1 MSNPMEGTAD
11 SLIQSFFEADEYAAT
26 NKGITPEVLTERDPT
41 RSNAELFGRGLEA
54 GVSGMR
60 ASGNYFGAIASTLMG
75 DDEGVQES
83 LKQAERH
90 DREAADALSGLQTFE
105 GFLEAPTFESG
116 IEQFMIAG
124 GQGIPSLATTITA
137 SIATG
142 GTAML
147 TGMLGRGVID
157 VGRKAAV
164 KKVIKNSADKV
175 ADGTADAAERELV
188 EGIYSGLKN
197 LNFKSGAIAGGL
209 TAGFVPLSGENLS
222 EGIESGREVDTDLAI
237 RSLFVA
243 APQAALELA
252 SPAAML
258 KNFSKVA
265 AKTADASDG
274 ILSTLLKETLAGA
287 GKGFATEAI
296 TEAGQET
303 ISVLN
308 RADMDP
314 NFEFEDGYMRI
325 AQAAFQ
331 GGVAGK
337 IAGGAGGAMAGSAKA
352 ANSIFDQAKQRIED
366 SQEQRIADEIE
377 EEGNQP
383 PPTDPDGTPPN
394 SGPQEPGTGDL
405 FDPENA
411 PYEPTA
417 RERADIDVAK
427 VAFKRDQQGQ
437 AEAAARVKSRKRS
450 EQAKKNFTP
459 KDEDG
464 LLAAVAARG
473 GLARSSYDIDNNDF
487 ADYYRTRVGSKF
499 VFRKTGGLELDTMGE
514 QLFEAGFYNERP
526 TTNQL
531 LQDLDNALRSDV
543 PYYTATTGPDEV
555 FLEQMADDYY
565 ANYYTEEDQAI
576 DQKLEDDRIAE
587 DQDRRNFEQGP
598 LVQRNMET
606 FTPTDG
612 EPMSDADAAQEVLR
626 AIRDGERRYTPQE
639 SSVSDEAATVTRRGP
654 KPPKQQ
660 GGRSIR
666 KKMVQQYSP
675 SAKKNQAQFREKMAT
690 AFENLAAKNPND
702 QRIQNLATRYVA
714 GNQTVRD
721 GILATMFD
729 APQRES
735 REVENDT
742 GATDE
747 QIAEFFKDNGFE
759 EATQEYPV
767 TENSVKADPT
777 RVFPNTEEARDAYEK
792 AFGDTDFTDPT
803 YAYMTEAFLRQA
815 ADAKQEFG
823 DVDLQV
829 DRDLLGKPTAY
840 RLTRTDFK
848 RDEQAP
854 NKEFVEDELK
864 LAMNSTY
871 ADGSGAEIVLPTG
884 EVAPINLVNLTDSG
898 RRLLQKRG
906 DLTFQGGAQQQM
918 ARKGLP
924 EFLSELKQVDPAYDI
939 LVNGVSLYG
948 VNKGPLGPQIPA
960 RTETRTAGGETFTR
974 GARNDN
980 ENPTG
985 AMVDG
990 KKIPLTEVLQPPSED
1005 TSRSR
1010 AFVLTYPDETK
1021 GEFKTEYKRY
1031 DDLRSAKQA
1040 AARAK
1045 ADGRS
1050 AEAFLKPKGPVYV
1063 VTGTRLVKQPVKK
1076 EGTRGSVESKEPQI
1090 LEGQETK
1097 VVKTGNAP
1105 APRSGPANDA
1115 QESMGRQQA
1124 IAQYNADSL
1133 RMEQDRAKREFSNE
1147 QSVNQTFFNP
1157 EEADA
1162 YAARLKNEFGFD
1174 NVRVEEVGMQLEP
1187 KSESDPDAVTGNE
1200 TGLQQGDYNI
1210 DPDTGKRLYDGVP
1223 MTTLNLESNPKFQM
1237 DRSSALPRRAPR
1249 PQTGAGK
1256 KVGAATAIYPVGA
1269 LSDTVSQAIGR
1280 AMRIIRPSK
1289 PVAIMGVKEIL
1300 AKTDVE
1306 LREMFDHPAVIADV
1320 KRQAERMK
1328 GRPTAFGHYMGYRN
1342 AHMILIDNTKGN
1354 ELQQALVA
1362 SHELGH
1368 VLFQEEKDGIL
1379 DNPMLRKKMWGA
1391 FTKARSAKDAPEAY
1405 RGEENLAFE
1414 EWFADQVA
1422 IWSKRDLARKDA
1434 RSQPRGII
1442 QATFGKIAGK
1452 LEQMW
1457 KAVRGE
1463 LRKRFSNNEFSPKFD
1478 DFMDNVVQKH
1488 RRNSERDGSV
1498 SNVPFYTKKLVRD
1511 MEAAMSDKQ
1520 KEGAEKSTNLFQKIL
1535 FGNKSRELT
1544 KWILAEDNMMRAI
1557 SPKIADMFYVQAGST
1572 NKGSA
1577 LGFLNAKNDKRNELL
1592 NDLEDILGTDWETQ
1606 EVKDAFDLAS
1616 SDAETATMEG
1626 KGRELRD
1633 WFTKLH
1639 EDYISQSPGN
1649 EVGFRENYWPIVLD
1663 LAGIYGEPEEFIQ
1676 TILQWNPKANEA
1688 SIRKTVDGL
1697 VAQRAHILADGEIE
1711 FDATNPL
1718 KVVEE
1723 ARILTENVPPQELR
1737 KFTEAPEVALI
1748 RYVRHQVIR
1757 NEFLRHTR
1765 NIDGKDILG
1774 PELNKLNAADR
1785 QKITDMIERYLGYTK
1800 TPLNPKLQKVNSYF
1814 QLFNWVTLLPLATI
1828 SSIPEMGGAILNTRE
1843 FNGFGMSLEAIKKQL
1858 NNREQGV
1865 QLARSI
1871 GVTVSTAM
1879 GNLGLTQA
1887 DDEYLDPRVRQYS
1900 DKFFKAIGLDFFTR
1914 FTREFASGMAV
1925 EFLKNH
1931 ASPDT
1936 KNPRSERYLS
1946 MHGVDAATVRKWESN
1961 QVEGEHYN
1969 FQGPEGE
1976 AVKAALRR
1984 FVENSMLRPNAAER
1998 TAYGNDP
2005 RFALVWS
2012 LKSYLYSF
2020 GKVIMGGIA
2029 REMVTRYGEADT
2041 KFQAMS
2047 SIGMMGLLSAAAFMP
2062 LAMFS
2067 LELREL
2073 AKAGIAGAL
2082 PGVSADARYFRSD
2095 RMDIGTYTS
2104 EIFDRAGFQGPLSI
2118 FSSALNA
2125 EKYGGTGISLFGP
2138 TAGFIVDDIGM
2149 GLYRGEGWE
2158 IVPDR
2163 LIPGYSL
2170 VY

>member
-26 NKGITPEVLTERDPT
+26 NKGITPEVLTERDPA

-394 SGPQEPGTGDL
+394 MGPQEPSTGDL

-606 FTPTDG
+606 FTPK
-612 EPMSDADAAQEVLR
+612 S
-626 AIRDGERRYTPQE
+626 
-639 SSVSDEAATVTRRGP
+639 
-654 KPPKQQ
+654 
-660 GGRSIR
+660 
-666 KKMVQQYSP
+666 SP

-823 DVDLQV
+823 DVDLQI

-1187 KSESDPDAVTGNE
+1187 KSESDPDAVTGGE
-1200 TGLQQGDYNI
+1200 SGLQQGDYNI

-1544 KWILAEDNMMRAI
+1544 KWVLAEDNMMRAI

-1737 KFTEAPEVALI
+1737 KFTESPEVALI

-1828 SSIPEMGGAILNTRE
+1828 SSIPEMGGAILTL
-1843 FNGFGMSLEAIKKQL
+1843 GSLM
-1858 NNREQGV
+1858 
-1865 QLARSI
+1865 
-1871 GVTVSTAM
+1871 VS
-1879 GNLGLTQA
+1879 GCL
-1887 DDEYLDPRVRQYS
+1887 
-1900 DKFFKAIGLDFFTR
+1900 
-1914 FTREFASGMAV
+1914 
-1925 EFLKNH
+1925 
-1931 ASPDT
+1931 
-1936 KNPRSERYLS
+1936 
-1946 MHGVDAATVRKWESN
+1946 
-1961 QVEGEHYN
+1961 
-1969 FQGPEGE
+1969 
-1976 AVKAALRR
+1976 
-1984 FVENSMLRPNAAER
+1984 
-1998 TAYGNDP
+1998 
-2005 RFALVWS
+2005 
-2012 LKSYLYSF
+2012 
-2020 GKVIMGGIA
+2020 
-2029 REMVTRYGEADT
+2029 
-2041 KFQAMS
+2041 
-2047 SIGMMGLLSAAAFMP
+2047 
-2062 LAMFS
+2062 
-2067 LELREL
+2067 
-2073 AKAGIAGAL
+2073 
-2082 PGVSADARYFRSD
+2082 
-2095 RMDIGTYTS
+2095 
-2104 EIFDRAGFQGPLSI
+2104 
-2118 FSSALNA
+2118 
-2125 EKYGGTGISLFGP
+2125 
-2138 TAGFIVDDIGM
+2138 
-2149 GLYRGEGWE
+2149 
-2158 IVPDR
+2158 
-2163 LIPGYSL
+2163 
-2170 VY
+2170 

>member
-1 MSNPMEGTAD
+1 MADPYAGAANSAIQGFFDNDAYEDAD
-11 SLIQSFFEADEYAAT
+11 S
-26 NKGITPEVLTERDPT
+26 GITPEVLTERDPA

-587 DQDRRNFEQGP
+587 DQDRRDFEQGP

-606 FTPTDG
+606 FTP
-612 EPMSDADAAQEVLR
+612 
-626 AIRDGERRYTPQE
+626 
-639 SSVSDEAATVTRRGP
+639 
-654 KPPKQQ
+654 K
-660 GGRSIR
+660 
-666 KKMVQQYSP
+666 YSP

-1187 KSESDPDAVTGNE
+1187 KSESDPDAVTGGE
-1200 TGLQQGDYNI
+1200 SGLQQGDYNI

-1737 KFTEAPEVALI
+1737 KFTESPEVALI

>member
-1 MSNPMEGTAD
+1 MANPFDGAAD
-11 SLIQSFFEADEYAAT
+11 LAISGFFADPYSGAGDDVEAA
-26 NKGITPEVLTERDPT
+26 VLTERDPARGNT
-41 RSNAELFGRGLEA
+41 ELFGRGLEA
-54 GVSGMR
+54 GISGMR
-60 ASGNYFGAIASTLMG
+60 ASGNYFGAIANTLMG
-75 DDEGVQES
+75 DEEGVQKS
-83 LKQAERH
+83 LEQAERH

-116 IEQFMIAG
+116 IQQFMIAG

-137 SIATG
+137 SLATG

-164 KKVIKNSADKV
+164 KKVIKDSADKV
-175 ADGTADAAERELV
+175 ADGTADAAERDLV
-188 EGIYSGLKN
+188 ESIYGGLKN
-197 LNFKSGAIAGGL
+197 FTFKKGAITGGL

-222 EGIESGREVDTDLAI
+222 EGIESGRDVDTDLAI

-258 KNFSKVA
+258 KNFTKVA
-265 AKTADASDG
+265 TKTADANDG
-274 ILSTLLKETLAGA
+274 ILGTLLKETLAGA
-287 GKGFATEAI
+287 GKGFATEAV

-314 NFEFEDGYMRI
+314 TFDIEDGYMRI

-352 ANSIFDQAKQRIED
+352 ANSIFDQAKQRIEE
-366 SQEQRIADEIE
+366 SREQRIADQIDDEDN
-377 EEGNQP
+377 GP
-383 PPTDPDGTPPN
+383 PTTPDDTPPTDM
-394 SGPQEPGTGDL
+394 GPTEPGTGDL

-417 RERADIDVAK
+417 RERADIDAASQAFRKDWQPKADAK
-427 VAFKRDQQGQ
+427 
-437 AEAAARVKSRKRS
+437 AEVKKSKKAA
-450 EQAKKNFTP
+450 QLKKNTAIDP
-459 KDEDG
+459 QDG
-464 LLAAVAARG
+464 LLAAIVAAG
-473 GLARSSYDIDNNDF
+473 GISQESVAEAGEIQTFGDYFAKKGNKFTAKYRNRRVFHKGKGLTLEEAFEVARDAGYYPQSDMSTRADQEAGLNDF
-487 ADYYRTRVGSKF
+487 LAD
-499 VFRKTGGLELDTMGE
+499 LN
-514 QLFEAGFYNERP
+514 EAV
-526 TTNQL
+526 
-531 LQDLDNALRSDV
+531 RSDE
-543 PYYTATTGPDEV
+543 PYFTTTTGQSEASLEDMATEYYT
-555 FLEQMADDYY
+555 
-565 ANYYTEEDQAI
+565 NYYGPEEDQTSAAM
-576 DQKLEDDRIAE
+576 DEYFGGKTVA
-587 DQDRRNFEQGP
+587 
-598 LVQRNMET
+598 RNMET
-606 FTPTDG
+606 FTPTDAEGEFQRQLPLEKYGTQPQPTVSG
-612 EPMSDADAAQEVLR
+612 EP
-626 AIRDGERRYTPQE
+626 
-639 SSVSDEAATVTRRGP
+639 ATVTRRGP
-654 KPPKQQ
+654 NTPKEQ

-690 AFENLAAKNPND
+690 AFENLAAKNPKD
-702 QRIQNLATRYVA
+702 QRIQDLATRYVT
-714 GNQTVRD
+714 GNQSVRD

-747 QIAEFFKDNGFE
+747 QIAEFFKDSGFE
-759 EATQEYPV
+759 EVTQEYPV

-777 RVFPNTEEARDAYEK
+777 RIFPNTEESRDAYEK
-792 AFGDTDFTDPT
+792 AFGDTDWTDPT

-815 ADAKQEFG
+815 AAAKQEFG

-854 NKEFVEDELK
+854 NKEFVEEELK
-864 LAMNSTY
+864 LAMSSTF
-871 ADGSGAEIVLPTG
+871 ADASGAEIVLPTG

-924 EFLSELKQVDPAYDI
+924 EFLSELSQIDERYDI
-939 LVNGVSLYG
+939 RVNGVSIMKSRLQFGLDNKKPVKSQIGKDGALTRDVVGAKAYG
-948 VNKGPLGPQIPA
+948 KDVLA
-960 RTETRTAGGETFTR
+960 E
-974 GARNDN
+974 D
-980 ENPTG
+980 
-985 AMVDG
+985 
-990 KKIPLTEVLQPPSED
+990 VLQPPNKD
-1005 TSRSR
+1005 TDIRP
-1010 AFVLTYPDETK
+1010 FVLVFPDPTK
-1021 GEFKTEYKRY
+1021 GEFKTEYTRY
-1031 DDLRSAKQA
+1031 DDMRSAQQA
-1040 AARAK
+1040 ADRAK
-1045 ADGRS
+1045 ANGRE
-1050 AEAFLKPKGPVYV
+1050 AKAFLKPRKSRVYV
-1063 VTGTRLVKQPVKK
+1063 VTGTRLVKQPIKK
-1076 EGTRGSVESKEPQI
+1076 GGVATPSTQ
-1090 LEGQETK
+1090 
-1097 VVKTGNAP
+1097 VKTGRIVKGNIKTGDAP
-1105 APRSGPANDA
+1105 APQSDLASNA
-1115 QESMGRQQA
+1115 EESIARQQA
-1124 IAQYNADSL
+1124 VNEYNAAGL
-1133 RMEQDRAKREFSNE
+1133 RMEQGRAKQEFSNE
-1147 QSVNQTFFNP
+1147 QTVNQTFFNA

-1162 YAARLKNEFGFD
+1162 YASELRNEFGFD

-1187 KSESDPDAVTGNE
+1187 KSDSDPDAVTGDE
-1200 TGLQQGDYNI
+1200 SGLQQGDYNI

-1237 DRSSALPRRAPR
+1237 DRRSALPNRKPRRQRA
-1249 PQTGAGK
+1249 TGK
-1256 KVGAATAIYPVGA
+1256 KVGAATAVYPVGP
-1269 LSDTVSQAIGR
+1269 LNDTVQQAITR
-1280 AMRIIRPSK
+1280 AMRVIRPSK

-1300 AKTDVE
+1300 AKTDTE
-1306 LREMFDHPAVIADV
+1306 LRKMFDHPAVIADV

-1328 GRPTAFGHYMGYRN
+1328 GRPTSFGHYMGYRN
-1342 AHMILIDNTKGN
+1342 AHMILVDNTKGN
-1354 ELQQALVA
+1354 ELQQALVVA
-1362 SHELGH
+1362 HELGH

-1379 DNPMLRKKMWGA
+1379 ENPMLRQYMWRA
-1391 FTKARSAKDAPEAY
+1391 FERARASKDAPEAY

-1422 IWSKRDLARKDA
+1422 VWSKRDLAKKDA

-1442 QATFGKIAGK
+1442 QATFGRIAGK
-1452 LEQMW
+1452 LEKMW

-1488 RRNSERDGSV
+1488 RRNSERDGAV

-1520 KEGAEKSTNLFQKIL
+1520 KANAEQVTDLFQKVMY
-1535 FGNKSRELT
+1535 GDRSRELT
-1544 KWILAEDNMMRAI
+1544 KFILAEDNMMRAI
-1557 SPKIADMFYVQAGST
+1557 SPKIADMFYVAAGSI

-1577 LGFLNAKNDKRNELL
+1577 VGFLKAKDNARNGML
-1592 NDLEDILGTDWETQ
+1592 NDIEDILGTDWDTK
-1606 EVKDAFDLAS
+1606 EVQDALKLAS
-1616 SDAETATMEG
+1616 SDADTATMEG
-1626 KGRELRD
+1626 KARELRD
-1633 WFTKLH
+1633 WFTALH
-1639 EDYISQSPGN
+1639 NDYISKSPGN
-1649 EVGFRENYWPIVLD
+1649 EIGFRENYWPIALD

-1676 TILQWNPKANEA
+1676 TILKYNDTATEA

-1697 VAQRAHILADGEIE
+1697 VAQQAHILGDGEIK

-1723 ARILTENVPPQELR
+1723 ARVLTENVPPQALR

-1748 RYVRHQVIR
+1748 RYIRHQAIR

-1765 NIDGKDILG
+1765 NIDGKDLLE
-1774 PELNKLNAADR
+1774 PELNKLNPADR
-1785 QKITDMIERYLGYTK
+1785 QKVTDMIERYLGYTK
-1800 TPLNPKLQKVNSYF
+1800 TPLNPKLQKVNSYM
-1814 QLFNWVTLLPLATI
+1814 QLFNWVTILPLATFG
-1828 SSIPEMGGAILNTRE
+1828 SIPEIGGAFLNTRE
-1843 FNGFGMSLEAIKKQL
+1843 FNGFAMGLEAIKKQVS
-1858 NNREQGV
+1858 NREQGV

-1887 DDEYLDPRVRQYS
+1887 DDEYLDPRVRKYS
-1900 DKFFKAIGLDFFTR
+1900 DKFFKVIGLDFFTR
-1914 FTREFASGMAV
+1914 FTREFASGMGV
-1925 EFLKNH
+1925 EFIKTH

-1936 KNPRSERYLS
+1936 KNPRSERYLK
-1946 MHGVDAATVRKWESN
+1946 MHGLDAETVRKWESN
-1961 QVEGEHYN
+1961 QVDGEHYN

-1976 AVKAALRR
+1976 AVKAGLRR

-1998 TAYGNDP
+1998 AAYGNDP
-2005 RFALVWS
+2005 RFALIWS
-2012 LKSYLYSF
+2012 LKGYLYSF

-2029 REMVTRYGEADT
+2029 REMVARYGESDT
-2041 KFQAMS
+2041 KLQAMS

-2095 RMDIGTYTS
+2095 RMDMGTYLG

-2125 EKYGGTGISLFGP
+2125 DRYGGTGASLFGP
-2138 TAGFIVDDIGM
+2138 TAGLIVDDIGM

-2158 IVPDR
+2158 IVPSR
-2163 LIPGYSL
+2163 ILPLYS
-2170 VY
+2170 VVR

>member
-1 MSNPMEGTAD
+1 MADPYAGAANSAIQGFFDNDAYEDAD
-11 SLIQSFFEADEYAAT
+11 S
-26 NKGITPEVLTERDPT
+26 GITPEVLTERDPA

-587 DQDRRNFEQGP
+587 DQDRRDFEQGP

-606 FTPTDG
+606 FTP
-612 EPMSDADAAQEVLR
+612 
-626 AIRDGERRYTPQE
+626 
-639 SSVSDEAATVTRRGP
+639 
-654 KPPKQQ
+654 K
-660 GGRSIR
+660 
-666 KKMVQQYSP
+666 YSP

-823 DVDLQV
+823 DVDLQI

-1187 KSESDPDAVTGNE
+1187 KSESDPDAVTGGE
-1200 TGLQQGDYNI
+1200 SGLQQGDYNI

-1737 KFTEAPEVALI
+1737 KFTESPEVALI

>member
-1 MSNPMEGTAD
+1 MANPYDGAAD
-11 SLIQSFFEADEYAAT
+11 LAISGFFADPYGGSGDDVDAA
-26 NKGITPEVLTERDPT
+26 VLTERDPA

-188 EGIYSGLKN
+188 EGIYGGLKN
-197 LNFKSGAIAGGL
+197 LNFKSGAISGGL
-209 TAGFVPLSGENLS
+209 AAGFVPLSGENLS

-383 PPTDPDGTPPN
+383 PP
-394 SGPQEPGTGDL
+394 S
-405 FDPENA
+405 ENA
-411 PYEPTA
+411 PYEPTTE
-417 RERADIDVAK
+417 ERADIESVKDQDEFSQLQMDYYDNYGGPEEPV
-427 VAFKRDQQGQ
+427 KRD
-437 AEAAARVKSRKRS
+437 
-450 EQAKKNFTP
+450 
-459 KDEDG
+459 
-464 LLAAVAARG
+464 
-473 GLARSSYDIDNNDF
+473 
-487 ADYYRTRVGSKF
+487 
-499 VFRKTGGLELDTMGE
+499 
-514 QLFEAGFYNERP
+514 
-526 TTNQL
+526 
-531 LQDLDNALRSDV
+531 
-543 PYYTATTGPDEV
+543 
-555 FLEQMADDYY
+555 
-565 ANYYTEEDQAI
+565 
-576 DQKLEDDRIAE
+576 
-587 DQDRRNFEQGP
+587 
-598 LVQRNMET
+598 MET

-626 AIRDGERRYTPQE
+626 AIRYGERRYTPQE

-675 SAKKNQAQFREKMAT
+675 SAKKNQAQFREKAAT
-690 AFENLAAKNPND
+690 AFESLAAKNPND

-747 QIAEFFKDNGFE
+747 QISEFFQAEGYQ

-767 TENSVKADPT
+767 TENAVKADPT
-777 RVFPNTEEARDAYEK
+777 RIFPNTEESRDAYEK

-815 ADAKQEFG
+815 ASTKQEFG

-864 LAMNSTY
+864 LAMNSTF

-924 EFLSELKQVDPAYDI
+924 EFLSELKQIDPAYDI

-948 VNKGPLGPQIPA
+948 VKNGPLGPQIPA
-960 RTETRTAGGETFTR
+960 RTETMTAGGETFTR
-974 GARNDN
+974 GAKNDN

-985 AMVDG
+985 AMVNG
-990 KKIPLTEVLQPPSED
+990 EEIPLTEVLQPPSED

-1063 VTGTRLVKQPVKK
+1063 VTGKRLVKQPVKK
-1076 EGTRGSVESKEPQI
+1076 EGARGAVESKEPQK
-1090 LEGQETK
+1090 LKGQEGR
-1097 VVKTGNAP
+1097 VVKTGDAP
-1105 APRSGPANDA
+1105 APQSGPASNA

-1124 IAQYNADSL
+1124 TAQYNADSL
-1133 RMEQDRAKREFSNE
+1133 RMEQDRAKQEFSNE
-1147 QSVNQTFFNP
+1147 QNVNQTFFNP

-1187 KSESDPDAVTGNE
+1187 KSESDPDAVTGDE
-1200 TGLQQGDYNI
+1200 SGLQQGDYNI

-1237 DRSSALPRRAPR
+1237 DRRSALPRRAPR

-1434 RSQPRGII
+1434 RAQPRGII
-1442 QATFGKIAGK
+1442 QRTFGKIAGK

-1520 KEGAEKSTNLFQKIL
+1520 KEGAEKSTNLFQKIM

-1606 EVKDAFDLAS
+1606 EVRDALDLAS

-1649 EVGFRENYWPIVLD
+1649 EVGFRENYWPIALD

-1676 TILQWNPKANEA
+1676 TILQYNPQANEA

-1723 ARILTENVPPQELR
+1723 ARILTENVPPQALR
-1737 KFTEAPEVALI
+1737 KFTESPEVALI

-1765 NIDGKDILG
+1765 NIDGKDLLE

-1785 QKITDMIERYLGYTK
+1785 QKVTDMIERYLGYTK

-2005 RFALVWS
+2005 RFALVWA